1 MSHRPTVFLYFGL
14 LNFSL
19 LFSFSNLP
27 FPFQRCVGNA
37 ARLCPARSQQS
48 EPWINS
54 STPTVSVAWAVIAPC
69 RVCSSMTGMAPLSVK
84 TVTWWAN
91 TNKLSEWS
99 ELHITQSLVH
109 ERDEMI
115 KRKDQKLKPK
125 DNLLTKHFE
134 LCLFLNQDT
143 TQYFLFE
150 KWLDFKVFHVYCL
163 LILTGKMYLHLSCIF
178 SLFCPLEFPGCVFP
192 MWREDHRS
200 CAEGSWPMFPC
211 SLFPLQHLFLR
222 TRGCA
227 FHHWWQQ
234 QPLLCPGLPQVD
246 TKYFFL
252 SDKQKHF
259 NNYCM

>member
-1 MSHRPTVFLYFGL
+1 M
-14 LNFSL
+14 
-19 LFSFSNLP
+19 
-27 FPFQRCVGNA
+27 
-37 ARLCPARSQQS
+37 ARLCLAHSQQS

-69 RVCSSMTGMAPLSVK
+69 RVCSSMTGTAPLSVK
-84 TVTWWAN
+84 TATWWAN

-115 KRKDQKLKPK
+115 KPKDQKLKPK

-134 LCLFLNQDT
+134 LCSFLNQDT
-143 TQYFLFE
+143 TQYFFFIFYLKSDRFWSLQCVLFAVTDWE
-150 KWLDFKVFHVYCL
+150 NVSPSQLHLL
-163 LILTGKMYLHLSCIF
+163 LIL
-178 SLFCPLEFPGCVFP
+178 PLEFPGCVFP
-192 MWREDHRS
+192 MWGEDHRS

-222 TRGCA
+222 TRGGA

-246 TKYFFL
+246 IKSFFEW
-252 SDKQKHF
+252 
-259 NNYCM
+259 